1 VTRRETHRG
10 AATEV
15 DLVAQVVDYAIITL
29 DLDGLVRTWNA
40 GAERVKGYR
49 AEEIL
54 GRSFENFYPQADR
67 DADLPYRL
75 LARARTEGRVEH
87 EGWRLRKDGSRF
99 WGDVVITALRDGSG
113 ALTGFGKVTRDLTE
127 QHRMAE
133 DLRRSEE
140 RFRLL
145 VSQVVD
151 YAIISLDLDGVVTSW
166 NAGAARVKGW
176 TAEEA
181 VGVHFSVFYTEEDRA
196 AGLPERLLA
205 RARETGRVE
214 HEGWR
219 LRRDGSRFWGDVVIT
234 ALRDDHGRPTGF
246 AKVTR
251 DLTSRKQL
259 EAAQDSFYA
268 VFQHDFRSPVT
279 AIKGFADLLRQ
290 DLPAERRLELLSRIE
305 GNADR
310 LLAMTKELVDYARL
324 RAGRTTL
331 DKEHLDLVDVAATTV
346 AGLGVWLD
354 SSRVRLSG
362 SCEEI
367 EADRAGVER
376 VIVNL
381 VTNAL
386 KYSPPDSVVEVRC
399 DPGPPGYS
407 RLTVSDEGRGIAAE
421 DVPHIFNEFERGRL
435 ARRDGGSG
443 LGLASVRKL
452 VAVHGGSV
460 HIESEVG
467 KGTTITVDFPIRP

>member
-1 VTRRETHRG
+1 M
-10 AATEV
+10 
-15 DLVAQVVDYAIITL
+15 DLVAQVLDYAIITL
-29 DLDGLVRTWNA
+29 DVDGLVRTWNA

-67 DADLPYRL
+67 DADLPHRL

-99 WGDVVITALRDGSG
+99 WADVVITAL
-113 ALTGFGKVTRDLTE
+113 
-127 QHRMAE
+127 H
-133 DLRRSEE
+133 
-140 RFRLL
+140 
-145 VSQVVD
+145 
-151 YAIISLDLDGVVTSW
+151 
-166 NAGAARVKGW
+166 
-176 TAEEA
+176 
-181 VGVHFSVFYTEEDRA
+181 
-196 AGLPERLLA
+196 
-205 RARETGRVE
+205 
-214 HEGWR
+214 
-219 LRRDGSRFWGDVVIT
+219 
-234 ALRDDHGRPTGF
+234 DDDGRPTGF

-251 DLTSRKQL
+251 DLTSHKQL

-279 AIKGFADLLRQ
+279 AIKGFVDLLRQ
-290 DLPAERRLELLSRIE
+290 DLPVDRRLELLSRIE

-331 DKEHLDLVDVAATTV
+331 DKEHLDLVDVAASTV
-346 AGLGVWLD
+346 SGLGVWLD

-367 EADRAGVER
+367 EADRASVER

-386 KYSPPDSVVEVRC
+386 KYSPPESVVEVRC

-443 LGLASVRKL
+443 LGLASVKKL
-452 VAVHGGSV
+452 VAVHGGAV

-467 KGTTITVDFPIRP
+467 KGTTITVDFPVRH